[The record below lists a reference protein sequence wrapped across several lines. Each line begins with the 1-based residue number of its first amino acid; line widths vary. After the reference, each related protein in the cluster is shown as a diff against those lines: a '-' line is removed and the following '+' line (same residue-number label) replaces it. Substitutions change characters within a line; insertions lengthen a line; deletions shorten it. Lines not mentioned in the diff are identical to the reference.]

1 MSAPDAEA
9 GAGPL
14 PAWLPAL
21 LQLASPTL
29 PIGAFSYSQ
38 GLEAAAWAGVVT
50 DEAQAQAWIASHWR
64 YAFAARELPV
74 VDRAAALLAAAC
86 DASQPQAPGWVA
98 LREALAA
105 IDADFIA
112 SRDSAEARAETRQTG
127 ASLLRW
133 LYGLHPDSREAR
145 LGRALAVPGR
155 APSAPVAYA
164 LCAAAQGLPPQA
176 ARFGWAYAWLE
187 NQVMA
192 AVRIV
197 PLGQSAGQRM
207 LVALRPLLA
216 EPDPVEPWSF
226 APLASVAAMRHE
238 RQYSRLFR
246 S

>member
-1 MSAPDAEA
+1 MSVPAPDPQA
-9 GAGPL
+9 L
-14 PAWLPAL
+14 PPWLPAL

-29 PIGAFSYSQ
+29 PIGSFSYSQ
-38 GLEAAAWAGVVT
+38 GLEAAVWAGVVA

-74 VDRAAALLAAAC
+74 VARVATRLAAESESESEAESEYE
-86 DASQPQAPGWVA
+86 ATRQ
-98 LREALAA
+98 ALAA

-133 LYGLHPDSREAR
+133 LHGLHAGSRESR
-145 LGRALAVPGR
+145 LGRTLSEPGL
-155 APSAPVAYA
+155 APSAPVAWS
-164 LCAAAQGLPPQA
+164 LCASAQGLPVEA
-176 ARFGWAYAWLE
+176 ARFGWGYAWLE

-207 LVALRPLLA
+207 LVALRGLLA
-216 EPDPVEPWSF
+216 EPDPDAPWSF
-226 APLASVAAMRHE
+226 APLASVLAMRHE
-238 RQYSRLFR
+238 RQYTRLFR

>member
-1 MSAPDAEA
+1 MNA
-9 GAGPL
+9 GDPQARAL

-29 PIGAFSYSQ
+29 PIGSFSYSQ
-38 GLEAAAWAGVVT
+38 GLEAAAWAGMVT

-64 YAFAARELPV
+64 YAFGARELPV
-74 VDRAAALLAAAC
+74 VSEVARRLAAQAVA
-86 DASQPQAPGWVA
+86 AS
-98 LREALAA
+98 LRDELAA
-105 IDADFIA
+105 IDAGFIA

-133 LYGLHPDSREAR
+133 LHGLHPDTPQAR
-145 LGRALAVPGR
+145 LGRALSEPGL
-155 APSAPVAYA
+155 APSAPVAWA
-164 LCAAAQGLPPQA
+164 LCASAQGLPPEA
-176 ARFGWAYAWLE
+176 ARFGWGYAWLE

-207 LVALRPLLA
+207 LAALHGLLA
-216 EPDPVEPWSF
+216 EPDPDEPWSF
-226 APLASVAAMRHE
+226 APLASVVAMRHE
-238 RQYSRLFR
+238 RQYTRLFR